1 MTIHDVT
8 TLAAAATERRAD
20 VPAVVTCEAVLFDMD
35 GTLVDSTAL
44 VERQWARWAAR
55 RRVSLAAVLAISH
68 GRPTLETLSLIAPK
82 WATAE
87 EVAAVEATAPEDDD
101 GLVAV
106 TGARELASALPRSRW
121 AVVTSAGRALA
132 VARLTAAGLPLPAV
146 LVTADDVS
154 PGKPDPAGYLEAARR
169 LSARPERCL
178 IFEDAPV
185 GVRAGID
192 AGAMV
197 IGMTTTFDELDG
209 CGHRVADFSSVRL
222 VACGPPLRLEVHGQV
237 GNLRPRR
244 VRWIQHAR
252 AGRWPT
258 RASD

>member
-8 TLAAAATERRAD
+8 TLAAVTERWAD

-35 GTLVDSTAL
+35 GTLVDSTAV

-55 RRVSLAAVLAISH
+55 RRVGLAAVLAISH

-87 EVAAVEATAPEDDD
+87 EAAAIDAADAEEGD
-101 GLVAV
+101 GLLAVA
-106 TGARELASALPRSRW
+106 GARELASALPPSSW

-209 CGHRVADFSSVRL
+209 CAHRVADFSSVRL
-222 VACGPPLRLEVHGQV
+222 VACGPPLRLELQGQV
-237 GNLRPRR
+237 GNLRPRP

-252 AGRWPT
+252 VGRWPT

>member
-1 MTIHDVT
+1 MTILDVT
-8 TLAAAATERRAD
+8 AIAAAGRERRLD
-20 VPAVVTCEAVLFDMD
+20 VTAVVTCEAVLFDMD
-35 GTLVDSTAL
+35 GTLVDSTSV

-68 GRPTLETLSLIAPK
+68 GRPTLDTLSLIAPQ
-82 WATAE
+82 WATPE
-87 EVAAVEATAPEDDD
+87 EAAAVEATAAEDDD
-101 GLVAV
+101 ALVAV
-106 TGARELASALPRSRW
+106 TGAREFTSALPPESW

-154 PGKPDPAGYLEAARR
+154 PGKPDPGGYLEAARR
-169 LSARPERCL
+169 LSVRPERCL

-185 GVRAGID
+185 GVRAGIS

-209 CGHRVADFSSVRL
+209 CAHLLADFSTIRL
-222 VACGPPLRLEVHGQV
+222 VDGGPPLRLEVRGP
-237 GNLRPRR
+237 GRP
-244 VRWIQHAR
+244 V
-252 AGRWPT
+252 
-258 RASD
+258 